1 MRWTRF
7 PMVIALLAAVSSC
20 QQEPASQ
27 PDKNAD
33 ATGDLTTHE
42 LAAEDS
48 KHARILLENDY
59 VLVAEFDLAPG
70 ERIPPHYARNRAVYA
85 LSDYRLAFDQEGFQ
99 TVAESDV
106 GDLAWYPAG
115 THSVKNTGETDARF
129 LVVMRK
135 LSRLFEYSFT
145 DDAKDY
151 TCLASGRSEVLLEN
165 EYIRVARFT
174 LAPGDA
180 IPLHRGY
187 NRVMFAL
194 TDYDLRYRTE
204 TGATDRHFAA
214 GEADF
219 YPTENHAVSNQGTSP
234 AVYLMFELRQ

>member
-1 MRWTRF
+1 MRWTKLL
-7 PMVIALLAAVSSC
+7 MVLALLAAASSC
-20 QQEPASQ
+20 RKEPTSQ
-27 PDKNAD
+27 PGTAAE
-33 ATGDLTTHE
+33 ATDDLTTYD
-42 LAAEDS
+42 LTAEDS
-48 KHARILLENDY
+48 PHARILLENDY
-59 VLVAEFDLAPG
+59 VLAAEFDLPPG

-99 TVAESDV
+99 TAAESNT

-115 THSVKNTGETDARF
+115 THSVKNIGTTDARF

-145 DDAKDY
+145 EDAKDY

-180 IPLHRGY
+180 IPMHRGY
-187 NRVMFAL
+187 NRVMYAL
-194 TDYDLRYRTE
+194 TDYDLRYRTDD
-204 TGATDRHFAA
+204 GAADRHVTA
-214 GEADF
+214 GETDF
-219 YPTENHAVSNQGTSP
+219 YPTENHAVSNQGPSP
-234 AVYLMFELRQ
+234 ARYLMFELRQ